1 MIDSQ
6 ESPSQDQEG
15 PEECSM
21 QGCGWV
27 RKAHLAVIEKKSVE
41 ESVLEPLAYKLQ
53 KKL

>member
-6 ESPSQDQEG
+6 GSPSQDQEG

-21 QGCGWV
+21 QGSGWF
-27 RKAHLAVIEKKSVE
+27 RKARLAEIEKKTVE